1 MSMITREHGALREQV
16 VAALRAEIIDG
27 RLAPGEPLRTEV
39 VMQRFGVSNSPL
51 REAFAQLAS
60 EGLVVVQRNRG
71 AQVAPLT
78 REAAADVFR
87 VGGLLLEYVL
97 RWGLPRFV
105 PGDVAVAAPGR
116 ARLRPRLPQRRPGS
130 RRTPRPTA
138 SASSSSSGAAAA
150 SSRTFVPRAAA
161 AAAAADPA
169 ARAAGLP
176 RPSRARC
183 TTRCSPRPRTATS
196 RARSS
201 RSARSGARSLGPSTS
216 SATASSAAEGSS
228 STVVAT
234 HPSIVARCGA
244 SSAQGHQ
251 PQGRLGAAA
260 RR

>member
-97 RWGLPRFV
+97 RWGLPRFA
-105 PGDVAVAAPGR
+105 PGDVAALRRVALDFDLAYRSGDLLTAYAEADRFGDQLLDRCGSSELAGAFLALLPRLQRLIRLLEPLSYLSLQGSLHNAVLASADDRDVESAVAAVGSIWRQVTR
-116 ARLRPRLPQRRPGS
+116 A
-130 RRTPRPTA
+130 
-138 SASSSSSGAAAA
+138 
-150 SSRTFVPRAAA
+150 V
-161 AAAAADPA
+161 DE
-169 ARAAGLP
+169 
-176 RPSRARC
+176 
-183 TTRCSPRPRTATS
+183 
-196 RARSS
+196 
-201 RSARSGARSLGPSTS
+201 LGD
-216 SATASSAAEGSS
+216 G
-228 STVVAT
+228 V
-234 HPSIVARCGA
+234 
-244 SSAQGHQ
+244 
-251 PQGRLGAAA
+251 LGT
-260 RR
+260 